1 MLFRSKEQ
9 AAEWRE
15 QAHMPAGELVPF
27 EQVLELSKVWY
38 RDRMSPDFRGRS
50 TAEAQQIFERVGL
63 RGTFWRTE
71 G

>member
-1 MLFRSKEQ
+1 
-9 AAEWRE
+9 
-15 QAHMPAGELVPF
+15 MPAGELVPF

-63 RGTFWRTE
+63 RSSFWRTE